1 MEEEDDGK
9 INPEKA
15 KKWVSGKTEWSYSH
29 KDVILY
35 NLGVG
40 SGPAKDTCELRY
52 IYENHEDFMVSLNL
66 KNAIIYFSLKFL
78 YPNTVRMDKV
88 NNQKM
93 FKKVLISLDDFL

>member
-1 MEEEDDGK
+1 MKMILYLHYLFFKSTSRSGEEDPVEEEDDGK

-40 SGPAKDTCELRY
+40 SGPAKDICELRY
-52 IYENHEDFMVSLNL
+52 IYENHEDFMVS
-66 KNAIIYFSLKFL
+66 
-78 YPNTVRMDKV
+78 
-88 NNQKM
+88 
-93 FKKVLISLDDFL
+93 